1 MQENSQNKTTRLINT
16 LGVLIQQ
23 HRKEQGKTIYAISAE
38 VSMSKSTWR
47 EAEIGACKDIKF
59 TTLWKIAE
67 GLDIPLAKLI
77 EELNQKLGENFS
89 LSDIK

>member
-1 MQENSQNKTTRLINT
+1 MQENSQNKTIKLIQT
-16 LGVLIQQ
+16 LGNIIQE
-23 HRKEQGKTIYAISAE
+23 HRNIQGKTIYAISAE

-47 EAEIGACKDIKF
+47 EVEIGTCKDVKF

-67 GLDIPLAKLI
+67 GLDIPLVVLLD
-77 EELNQKLGENFS
+77 ELTQKLGDDFS

>member
-1 MQENSQNKTTRLINT
+1 MQESSQNKTIKLINT
-16 LGVLIQQ
+16 LGTLIHK
-23 HRKEQGKTIYAISAE
+23 HRKEQGKTIYSMSAE

-67 GLDIPLAKLI
+67 GLDIPLTTLI
-77 EELNQKLGENFS
+77 EELTQKLGDDFS
-89 LSDIK
+89 LSDLK